1 MFQSWNISEKV
12 CGATTD
18 NCGNIVNAVVLLGI
32 EHIPCVAHTLQLSI
46 KDGLAITRVQRVL
59 GRCRKL
65 VEHFRKS
72 TKETYKLQE
81 KQKLLQ
87 LPEHKLTQECV
98 TRWGSTLGMLQRL
111 MEQQMQAA
119 IAAVL
124 MEEKVRHLMPK
135 SNEIEQLVEIL
146 KPFQHATE
154 AMSGEKYPTV
164 STINPLLYKLVE
176 KTLAIGDSGSTT
188 LIVVKK
194 AIKSD
199 LQGRYQS
206 AAVQRILNVA
216 TYLDPRYKK
225 LPFLDELQKLRMIDD
240 VKDELLAL
248 EIPENTEQEETPQE
262 SEEPPAKKKKGPVS
276 KEICLQNRGKLHH
289 ILTVCQRKWS
299 YTRLKS
305 HVSLT
310 QIPLSSGL
318 NEGQSTL

>member
-46 KDGLAITRVQRVL
+46 KDGLAITRVQRIL

-72 TKETYKLQE
+72 TKETYKLWE

-124 MEEKVRHLMPK
+124 MEEKVRHLMPE

-188 LIVVKK
+188 LVVVKK

-216 TYLDPRYKK
+216 IYLDPRYKK
-225 LPFLDELQKLRMIDD
+225 LPFLDKLQKLRMIDD

-248 EIPENTEQEETPQE
+248 EIPENTEQEETSQE

-305 HVSLT
+305 HLSST